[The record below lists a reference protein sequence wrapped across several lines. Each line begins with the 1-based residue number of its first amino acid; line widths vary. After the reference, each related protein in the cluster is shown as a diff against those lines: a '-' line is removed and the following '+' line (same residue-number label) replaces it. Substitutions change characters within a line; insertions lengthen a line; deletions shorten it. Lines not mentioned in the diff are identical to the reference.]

1 MRAGGELYSNTVTTR
16 AAPDPAPSDSTE
28 YGIKAWRVGT
38 AQRFIV
44 EWRLEQPCPA
54 NTHFYL
60 RFDSTPG
67 PGPNM
72 PAIGASWR
80 TPGRGRHGRQLFV
93 DSEPDEVYIFCATS
107 DRDPN
112 FGHIYATADIA
123 DIAAEPVLGPR
134 TGHPDRIGSR
144 ARKPV
149 APDRGPVGAGAVI
162 LYNQTTQQLC
172 PARSFIA
179 YDHYN

>member
-112 FGHIYATADIA
+112 FGHIYA
-123 DIAAEPVLGPR
+123 EPVLGPR

-149 APDRGPVGAGAVI
+149 APDRRPVGAGAVI